1 MEDGGISFP
10 PNEVCHGVNSATRMW
25 HSCTESV
32 THEVFEWLQDIML
45 LVATILRINTLT
57 SCLLFENGPRLNCVV
72 RAASSRCKVV
82 ISDCSYE
89 GDFAAVFVL
98 ITYLYWSLHLLE

>member
-1 MEDGGISFP
+1 MEDGGISSP

-32 THEVFEWLQDIML
+32 IHEVFYWLQDIML
-45 LVATILRINTLT
+45 LVDTILRINTLT

-72 RAASSRCKVV
+72 RAALSLCKV
-82 ISDCSYE
+82 I
-89 GDFAAVFVL
+89 VL
-98 ITYLYWSLHLLE
+98 IGAILQQCLF